1 MAISPSITWISP
13 FQSTATVAVTS
24 GGSNTIP
31 AGSTVSVSLTS
42 PPASVTSFSVSIK
55 SDDGKLNGFNSTSGA
70 GGVISFVLP
79 KAGCTITLFVTASD
93 YDPIV
98 SNIKVLTWQLPT
110 SSGY

>member
-1 MAISPSITWISP
+1 
-13 FQSTATVAVTS
+13 
-24 GGSNTIP
+24 
-31 AGSTVSVSLTS
+31 
-42 PPASVTSFSVSIK
+42 
-55 SDDGKLNGFNSTSGA
+55 
-70 GGVISFVLP
+70 LP